1 MAFCILSGD
10 SFKSFAMDGSEV
22 FRIVESSICIKI
34 AVAKMNGRILLVVV
48 SNVLKVSGMKSVEQ
62 KVNLNG
68 MSKLRKIVE
77 KNSDKINQ
85 EVSMNCNV

>member
-34 AVAKMNGRILLVVV
+34 AVAKMNCRILLVVV

-68 MSKLRKIVE
+68 MSKLQKIS
-77 KNSDKINQ
+77 KNDYDKINIAQ
-85 EVSMNCNV
+85 

>member
-1 MAFCILSGD
+1 
-10 SFKSFAMDGSEV
+10 
-22 FRIVESSICIKI
+22 
-34 AVAKMNGRILLVVV
+34 MNGRILLVVV
-48 SNVLKVSGMKSVEQ
+48 SNVLKVSGMKSVKQ

>member
-48 SNVLKVSGMKSVEQ
+48 SNVLKVSGMKSVKQ

-68 MSKLRKIVE
+68 MSKLQKIS
-77 KNSDKINQ
+77 KNDYDKINLAQ
-85 EVSMNCNV
+85 